1 MALSTN
7 KSFVIRQYAPWTDR
21 RGTLSGLRLAVFLLL
36 LLPAAWILF
45 DLAFG
50 PVYPEPYELALH
62 ESGTWAV
69 RFLLLT
75 LAVTPL
81 RRIFHWN
88 RVIGLRRMIGVSVLA
103 YALLHLGL
111 YAASEHWNLSKV
123 VSEIFVRFYLI
134 VGFSALAGLAVLGAT
149 SFDSA
154 VRRLGPNWNRLHL
167 LVYPV
172 AVLALFHFFLQ
183 SKSDVSQATL
193 MAGIFALLMIYR
205 LAVKLGFPLSN
216 FLVLAACALL
226 GAAATAAIEYAWYA
240 LATGIPAERVFQANF
255 NVAGSIRPAVWLG
268 ICGLAVSAAALLQTA
283 GKHAG
288 NRLRLKKV

>member
-1 MALSTN
+1 ML
-7 KSFVIRQYAPWTDR
+7 RHYAPWTDR
-21 RGTLSGLRLAVFLLL
+21 RGNLSGLRLGVFLGL
-36 LLPAAWILF
+36 LLPAAWIFF

-88 RVIGLRRMIGVSVLA
+88 KVVGLRRMVGVSVLA

-123 VSEIFVRFYLI
+123 VSEIFIRVYLL
-134 VGFSALAGLAVLGAT
+134 VGFSALAGLALLGAT

-154 VRRLGPNWNRLHL
+154 VRRLGRNWNRLHL
-167 LVYPV
+167 LVYPI
-172 AVLALFHFFLQ
+172 ALLALFHFFLQ
-183 SKSDVSQATL
+183 SKSDVGQATL
-193 MAGIFALLMIYR
+193 MAGIFALLMMYR
-205 LAVKLGFPLSN
+205 LAVRTGFPLSN

-240 LATGIPAERVFQANF
+240 LATGIPADRVFQANF
-255 NVAGSIRPAVWLG
+255 NVAGSIRPAVWVG
-268 ICGLAVSAAALLQTA
+268 ISGLAVSAAALLQSVS
-283 GKHAG
+283 KLAG
-288 NRLRLKKV
+288 NRLRLKKA

>member
-1 MALSTN
+1 MTST
-7 KSFVIRQYAPWTDR
+7 KHFMLRHYAPWTDR
-21 RGTLSGLRLAVFLLL
+21 RGELSGLRLCVFVLLL
-36 LLPAAWILF
+36 FPAAWIFF

-50 PVYPEPYELALH
+50 PVYPEPSEKALH

-81 RRIFHWN
+81 RRVFHWN

-123 VSEIFVRFYLI
+123 VSEIFIRFYLI
-134 VGFSALAGLAVLGAT
+134 VGFTALAGLAVLGAT

-183 SKSDVSQATL
+183 SKSDVGQATL
-193 MAGIFALLMIYR
+193 MAGVFALLMLYR
-205 LAVKLGFPLSN
+205 LTVKTGFPLSN

-240 LATGIPAERVFQANF
+240 LATGIPADRVFQANF
-255 NVAGSIRPAVWLG
+255 NVSTSIRPAVWVG
-268 ICGLAVSAAALLQTA
+268 ISGLAVSAMALLQTV

-288 NRLRLKKV
+288 NRLRLKKA

>member
-1 MALSTN
+1 MSTN